1 MINSLKKMIFA
12 PLLGLLFTSNAS
24 AIVVDEMA
32 NILTGI
38 NGLVNV
44 TEQVFFSDGGYGVEY
59 AVDIVNENA
68 QTSIAVF
75 AVSTNSIA
83 SFEGAVGTDRLG
95 WLGTQMT
102 IAQWN
107 NSSYASS
114 GLFSS
119 FFGDD
124 NYVNLY
130 SNLSGSNIMTDT
142 GFNFWLLE
150 GFLASYFVAF
160 NPNGGVIDQSKSG
173 VSVPEPAPLAL
184 LGLGLMGI
192 GLMRRRR
199 KS

>member
-1 MINSLKKMIFA
+1 MIFA

-44 TEQVFFSDGGYGVEY
+44 TEQTFFNEGGYGVEY

-75 AVSTNSIA
+75 AVSTNSI
-83 SFEGAVGTDRLG
+83 GAVGTDRLG

-130 SNLSGSNIMTDT
+130 SNLSGSNIMADT

-150 GFLASYFVAF
+150 SFLASYFVAF
-160 NPNGGVIDQSKSG
+160 NTNGGIIDQSNAPVG
-173 VSVPEPAPLAL
+173 VSEPAALAL
-184 LGLGLMGI
+184 MGLGLMSM

-199 KS
+199 RKL